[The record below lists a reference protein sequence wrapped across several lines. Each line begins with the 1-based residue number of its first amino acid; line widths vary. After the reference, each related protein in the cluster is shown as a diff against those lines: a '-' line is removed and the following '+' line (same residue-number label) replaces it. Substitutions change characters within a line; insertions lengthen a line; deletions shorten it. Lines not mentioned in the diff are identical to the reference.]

1 MKMMELIIGGKNLVI
16 ENNEQLVQVLKN
28 MLYVLGLSQTEKQ
41 AIQMAIDIIE
51 KDKQN

>member
-1 MKMMELIIGGKNLVI
+1 MKMTELIIGGKNLVI

>member
-1 MKMMELIIGGKNLVI
+1 MKMMELIIGDKNLVI